1 MSDEN
6 KVLLRVSNLKQYFPI
21 GKKKMGKPQSFVKA
35 NDGISLN
42 IYEGETFGLVGES
55 GCGKSTFGRTLL
67 QLYRQTGGR
76 TVYYGRTVEDFDL
89 KYVEEIFKN
98 LPDKKKKCEELLDK
112 VKKLEADYAK
122 MPEGTEE
129 EKIAKKVAGQHLA
142 EMESEADND
151 LLDITALIGGLYTL
165 DETALAEAGRHYL
178 AEYLAMKEIRKI
190 NAQADEFEKN
200 GKSAKAGEVKKKI
213 PELQKKVQA
222 ELAEIDKIRDN
233 CKKDEDFEKYEV
245 QKDDGINL
253 ANLTDAEMRY
263 LRRDLQLI
271 FQDPYSSLNPRM
283 TVGQIIGEGLMAH
296 NIFKKG
302 DPKMQDYIMEIM
314 EKCGLASYFIHRY
327 PHQFSGGMKQRVIIA
342 MAVCCKPKLIIA
354 DEPTTAL
361 DVTVQAQVLELL
373 KELQRDMDTAI
384 LLITHNLG
392 VVWEMCDKVMV
403 MYAGNTVEFTDT
415 KTLYSNP
422 RHPYTWGLLDSMPK
436 LSDESKGELK
446 TIPGTPPDLRLT
458 GKCCNFYNRC
468 PYVTEA
474 CTQSVPPLVEVEPGH
489 FVACHRQNLTNKLEK
504 GEGLKDE

>member
-1 MSDEN
+1 MSEN
-6 KVLLRVSNLKQYFPI
+6 ILTVKDLKTYFYTASGVAKAVDGVSF
-21 GKKKMGKPQSFVKA
+21 
-35 NDGISLN
+35 N
-42 IYEGETFGLVGES
+42 IAKGETMGIVGES
-55 GCGKSTFGRTLL
+55 GSGKSVTSSSIIRLLPPRTGKIV
-67 QLYRQTGGR
+67 GGS
-76 TVYYGRTVEDFDL
+76 
-89 KYVEEIFKN
+89 I
-98 LPDKKKKCEELLDK
+98 
-112 VKKLEADYAK
+112 
-122 MPEGTEE
+122 
-129 EKIAKKVAGQHLA
+129 
-142 EMESEADND
+142 
-151 LLDITALIGGLYTL
+151 
-165 DETALAEAGRHYL
+165 
-178 AEYLAMKEIRKI
+178 
-190 NAQADEFEKN
+190 EFE
-200 GKSAKAGEVKKKI
+200 GKDVLALSKK
-213 PELQKKVQA
+213 ELN
-222 ELAEIDKIRDN
+222 DFRG
-233 CKKDEDFEKYEV
+233 KDIAV
-245 QKDDGINL
+245 
-253 ANLTDAEMRY
+253 
-263 LRRDLQLI
+263 I
-271 FQDPYSSLNPRM
+271 FQDPMTSLDPVFKIGKQM
-283 TVGQIIGEGLMAH
+283 TEM
-296 NIFKKG
+296 
-302 DPKMQDYIMEIM
+302 IMEHQNVTKDEAWKMAVEALNKVGIPEP
-314 EKCGLASYFIHRY
+314 EKRMNSYPY
-327 PHQFSGGMKQRVIIA
+327 ELSGGMCQRVIIA

-474 CTQSVPPLVEVEPGH
+474 CTQSVPSLVEVEPGH

>member
-1 MSDEN
+1 MSEN
-6 KVLLRVSNLKQYFPI
+6 ILTVKDLKTYFYTASGIAKAVDGVSF
-21 GKKKMGKPQSFVKA
+21 
-35 NDGISLN
+35 N
-42 IYEGETFGLVGES
+42 IAKGETMGIVGES
-55 GCGKSTFGRTLL
+55 GSGKSVTSSSIIRLLPPRTGKIV
-67 QLYRQTGGR
+67 GGS
-76 TVYYGRTVEDFDL
+76 
-89 KYVEEIFKN
+89 I
-98 LPDKKKKCEELLDK
+98 
-112 VKKLEADYAK
+112 
-122 MPEGTEE
+122 
-129 EKIAKKVAGQHLA
+129 
-142 EMESEADND
+142 
-151 LLDITALIGGLYTL
+151 
-165 DETALAEAGRHYL
+165 
-178 AEYLAMKEIRKI
+178 
-190 NAQADEFEKN
+190 EFE
-200 GKSAKAGEVKKKI
+200 GKDVLALSKK
-213 PELQKKVQA
+213 ELN
-222 ELAEIDKIRDN
+222 DFRG
-233 CKKDEDFEKYEV
+233 KDIAV
-245 QKDDGINL
+245 
-253 ANLTDAEMRY
+253 
-263 LRRDLQLI
+263 I
-271 FQDPYSSLNPRM
+271 FQDPMTSLDPVFKIGKQM
-283 TVGQIIGEGLMAH
+283 TEMIMAH
-296 NIFKKG
+296 QNVTK
-302 DPKMQDYIMEIM
+302 DEAWKMSVEALSKVGIPEP
-314 EKCGLASYFIHRY
+314 EKRMNSYPY
-327 PHQFSGGMKQRVIIA
+327 ELSGGMCQRVIIA

-504 GEGLKDE
+504 GEGLKNE

>member
-1 MSDEN
+1 MSEN
-6 KVLLRVSNLKQYFPI
+6 ILTVKDLKTYFYTASGIAKAVDGVSF
-21 GKKKMGKPQSFVKA
+21 
-35 NDGISLN
+35 N
-42 IYEGETFGLVGES
+42 IAKGETMGIVGES
-55 GCGKSTFGRTLL
+55 GSGKSVTSSSIIRLLPPRTGKIV
-67 QLYRQTGGR
+67 GGS
-76 TVYYGRTVEDFDL
+76 
-89 KYVEEIFKN
+89 I
-98 LPDKKKKCEELLDK
+98 
-112 VKKLEADYAK
+112 
-122 MPEGTEE
+122 
-129 EKIAKKVAGQHLA
+129 
-142 EMESEADND
+142 
-151 LLDITALIGGLYTL
+151 
-165 DETALAEAGRHYL
+165 
-178 AEYLAMKEIRKI
+178 
-190 NAQADEFEKN
+190 EFE
-200 GKSAKAGEVKKKI
+200 GKDVLALSKK
-213 PELQKKVQA
+213 ELN
-222 ELAEIDKIRDN
+222 DFRG
-233 CKKDEDFEKYEV
+233 KDIAV
-245 QKDDGINL
+245 
-253 ANLTDAEMRY
+253 
-263 LRRDLQLI
+263 I
-271 FQDPYSSLNPRM
+271 FQDPMTSLDPVFKIGKQM
-283 TVGQIIGEGLMAH
+283 TEMIMAH
-296 NIFKKG
+296 QNVTK
-302 DPKMQDYIMEIM
+302 DEAWKMAVEALSKVGIPEP
-314 EKCGLASYFIHRY
+314 EKRMNSYPY
-327 PHQFSGGMKQRVIIA
+327 ELSGGMCQRVIIA
-342 MAVCCKPKLIIA
+342 MAVCCKPRLLIA

>member
-1 MSDEN
+1 MSEN
-6 KVLLRVSNLKQYFPI
+6 ILTVKDLKTYFYTASGIAKAVDGVSF
-21 GKKKMGKPQSFVKA
+21 
-35 NDGISLN
+35 N
-42 IYEGETFGLVGES
+42 IAKGETMGIVGES
-55 GCGKSTFGRTLL
+55 GSGKSVTSSSIIRLLPPRTGKIV
-67 QLYRQTGGR
+67 GGS
-76 TVYYGRTVEDFDL
+76 
-89 KYVEEIFKN
+89 I
-98 LPDKKKKCEELLDK
+98 
-112 VKKLEADYAK
+112 
-122 MPEGTEE
+122 
-129 EKIAKKVAGQHLA
+129 
-142 EMESEADND
+142 
-151 LLDITALIGGLYTL
+151 
-165 DETALAEAGRHYL
+165 
-178 AEYLAMKEIRKI
+178 
-190 NAQADEFEKN
+190 EFE
-200 GKSAKAGEVKKKI
+200 GKDVLALSKK
-213 PELQKKVQA
+213 ELN
-222 ELAEIDKIRDN
+222 DFRG
-233 CKKDEDFEKYEV
+233 KDIAV
-245 QKDDGINL
+245 
-253 ANLTDAEMRY
+253 
-263 LRRDLQLI
+263 I
-271 FQDPYSSLNPRM
+271 FQDPMTSLDPVFKIGKQM
-283 TVGQIIGEGLMAH
+283 TEMIMAH
-296 NIFKKG
+296 QNVTK
-302 DPKMQDYIMEIM
+302 DEAWKMSVEALSKVGIPEP
-314 EKCGLASYFIHRY
+314 EKRMNSYPY
-327 PHQFSGGMKQRVIIA
+327 ELSGGMCQRVIIA

-392 VVWEMCDKVMV
+392 VVWEMCDKVTV

>member
-1 MSDEN
+1 MSEN
-6 KVLLRVSNLKQYFPI
+6 ILTGKDLKTYFYTASGIAKAVDGVSF
-21 GKKKMGKPQSFVKA
+21 
-35 NDGISLN
+35 N
-42 IYEGETFGLVGES
+42 IAKGETMGIVGES
-55 GCGKSTFGRTLL
+55 GSGKSVTSSSIIRLLPPRTGKIV
-67 QLYRQTGGR
+67 GGS
-76 TVYYGRTVEDFDL
+76 
-89 KYVEEIFKN
+89 I
-98 LPDKKKKCEELLDK
+98 
-112 VKKLEADYAK
+112 
-122 MPEGTEE
+122 
-129 EKIAKKVAGQHLA
+129 
-142 EMESEADND
+142 
-151 LLDITALIGGLYTL
+151 
-165 DETALAEAGRHYL
+165 
-178 AEYLAMKEIRKI
+178 
-190 NAQADEFEKN
+190 EFE
-200 GKSAKAGEVKKKI
+200 GKDVLALSKK
-213 PELQKKVQA
+213 ELN
-222 ELAEIDKIRDN
+222 DFRG
-233 CKKDEDFEKYEV
+233 KDIAV
-245 QKDDGINL
+245 
-253 ANLTDAEMRY
+253 
-263 LRRDLQLI
+263 I
-271 FQDPYSSLNPRM
+271 FQDPMTSLDPVFKIGKQM
-283 TVGQIIGEGLMAH
+283 TEMIMAH
-296 NIFKKG
+296 QNVTK
-302 DPKMQDYIMEIM
+302 DEAWKMAVEALSKVGIPEP
-314 EKCGLASYFIHRY
+314 EKRMNSYPY
-327 PHQFSGGMKQRVIIA
+327 ELSGGMCQRVIIA

-458 GKCCNFYNRC
+458 GECCNFYNRC

>member
-1 MSDEN
+1 MSEN
-6 KVLLRVSNLKQYFPI
+6 ILTVKDLKTYFYTASGIAKAVDGVSF
-21 GKKKMGKPQSFVKA
+21 
-35 NDGISLN
+35 N
-42 IYEGETFGLVGES
+42 IAKGETMGIVGES
-55 GCGKSTFGRTLL
+55 GSGKSVTSSSIIRLLPPRTGKIV
-67 QLYRQTGGR
+67 GGS
-76 TVYYGRTVEDFDL
+76 
-89 KYVEEIFKN
+89 I
-98 LPDKKKKCEELLDK
+98 
-112 VKKLEADYAK
+112 
-122 MPEGTEE
+122 
-129 EKIAKKVAGQHLA
+129 
-142 EMESEADND
+142 
-151 LLDITALIGGLYTL
+151 
-165 DETALAEAGRHYL
+165 
-178 AEYLAMKEIRKI
+178 
-190 NAQADEFEKN
+190 EFE
-200 GKSAKAGEVKKKI
+200 GKDVLALSKK
-213 PELQKKVQA
+213 ELN
-222 ELAEIDKIRDN
+222 DFRG
-233 CKKDEDFEKYEV
+233 KDIAV
-245 QKDDGINL
+245 
-253 ANLTDAEMRY
+253 
-263 LRRDLQLI
+263 I
-271 FQDPYSSLNPRM
+271 FQDPMTSLDPVFKIGKQM
-283 TVGQIIGEGLMAH
+283 TEMIMAH
-296 NIFKKG
+296 QNVTK
-302 DPKMQDYIMEIM
+302 DEAWKMAVEALSKVGIPEP
-314 EKCGLASYFIHRY
+314 EKRMNSYPY
-327 PHQFSGGMKQRVIIA
+327 ELSGGMCQRVIIA

-446 TIPGTPPDLRLT
+446 TITGTPPDLRLT

>member
-1 MSDEN
+1 MMSEN
-6 KVLLRVSNLKQYFPI
+6 ILTVKDLKTYFYTASGVAKAVDGVSF
-21 GKKKMGKPQSFVKA
+21 
-35 NDGISLN
+35 N
-42 IYEGETFGLVGES
+42 IAKGETMGIVGES
-55 GCGKSTFGRTLL
+55 GSGKSVTSSSIIRLLPPRTGKIV
-67 QLYRQTGGR
+67 GGS
-76 TVYYGRTVEDFDL
+76 
-89 KYVEEIFKN
+89 I
-98 LPDKKKKCEELLDK
+98 
-112 VKKLEADYAK
+112 
-122 MPEGTEE
+122 
-129 EKIAKKVAGQHLA
+129 
-142 EMESEADND
+142 
-151 LLDITALIGGLYTL
+151 
-165 DETALAEAGRHYL
+165 
-178 AEYLAMKEIRKI
+178 
-190 NAQADEFEKN
+190 EFE
-200 GKSAKAGEVKKKI
+200 GKDVLALSKK
-213 PELQKKVQA
+213 ELN
-222 ELAEIDKIRDN
+222 DFRG
-233 CKKDEDFEKYEV
+233 KDIAV
-245 QKDDGINL
+245 
-253 ANLTDAEMRY
+253 
-263 LRRDLQLI
+263 I
-271 FQDPYSSLNPRM
+271 FQDPMTSLDPVFKIGKQM
-283 TVGQIIGEGLMAH
+283 TEMIMAH
-296 NIFKKG
+296 QNVTK
-302 DPKMQDYIMEIM
+302 DEAWKMAVEALNKVGIPEP
-314 EKCGLASYFIHRY
+314 EKRMNSYPY
-327 PHQFSGGMKQRVIIA
+327 ELSGGMCQRVIIA

-458 GKCCNFYNRC
+458 GQCCNFYNRC